1 MQAKSKNESTSF
13 CIQTFSRSNLKSFH
27 DGKESRNSFLFRQS
41 NVQNTIK
48 VIEAKKKK
56 EKKISQNEG
65 TQIFNRTVS
74 IKEIGI
80 VQKCLMNSKSKSLG
94 QSWNVNE
101 RTEAEDNPND

>member
-1 MQAKSKNESTSF
+1 MKVQAKSKNESIFF

-48 VIEAKKKK
+48 VIEAKK
-56 EKKISQNEG
+56 IGLNEG
-65 TQIFNRTVS
+65 SQIFNRTVS

-80 VQKCLMNSKSKSLG
+80 VQKCLMNGKSKSLG

-101 RTEAEDNPND
+101 SAEAENDPND

>member
-1 MQAKSKNESTSF
+1 MKVHHSAFK
-13 CIQTFSRSNLKSFH
+13 
-27 DGKESRNSFLFRQS
+27 LFRGQIS
-41 NVQNTIK
+41 KAFTMEKNLGIHFYSDSQMCKILSRLSK
-48 VIEAKKKK
+48 QKKKK